1 MIHFS
6 FIHWYIN
13 LDNIAWASTSRQNLK
28 KNLLSKN
35 MLFDNNQVFF
45 NAFEEIE
52 RKYLTRLS
60 NYDFKQPSG
69 FKNCT
74 KFSLS

>member
-1 MIHFS
+1 
-6 FIHWYIN
+6 
-13 LDNIAWASTSRQNLK
+13 
-28 KNLLSKN
+28 

-69 FKNCT
+69 FKNYT
-74 KFSLS
+74 KFSLNSS